1 MSYAKEKEKIRRK
14 HRKIKYAVVTI
25 LMIAVAGVC
34 IFSWFVPPSSW
45 KYYVSLPDVSKRRE
59 GELRIHFLDVG
70 QGDCTLLEFPDGQ
83 TMLIDGG
90 DGQERNTAAVLRYL
104 NALKIK
110 RPDFLLLTH
119 SDSDHCGGLAKILKM
134 KGAGTIY
141 LPAINNY
148 YINDEYAAFREVIL
162 TEKYHSVDSRR
173 YLQIVS
179 NSAAYPYTLTFLW
192 PYRAGNPGS
201 PYDKVNGGE
210 YTEDDLN
217 DCSAVVWLDYFGT
230 SALFCGDA
238 TSRVEKIL
246 MQDYEGDFFKGYGVE
261 LDNTEILKVSHHGSA
276 SGTSR
281 EFMEFLGVETAA
293 ISCGKNNPYGHP
305 SAEACGALESVGA
318 EIYRTDR
325 QGNIVVTISSGGKYR
340 THAQYAA

>member
-119 SDSDHCGGLAKILKM
+119 SDSDHCRNS
-134 KGAGTIY
+134 
-141 LPAINNY
+141 LPSQKLY
-148 YINDEYAAFREVIL
+148 
-162 TEKYHSVDSRR
+162 S
-173 YLQIVS
+173 
-179 NSAAYPYTLTFLW
+179 
-192 PYRAGNPGS
+192 
-201 PYDKVNGGE
+201 
-210 YTEDDLN
+210 
-217 DCSAVVWLDYFGT
+217 YFT
-230 SALFCGDA
+230 
-238 TSRVEKIL
+238 
-246 MQDYEGDFFKGYGVE
+246 
-261 LDNTEILKVSHHGSA
+261 
-276 SGTSR
+276 
-281 EFMEFLGVETAA
+281 
-293 ISCGKNNPYGHP
+293 
-305 SAEACGALESVGA
+305 
-318 EIYRTDR
+318 
-325 QGNIVVTISSGGKYR
+325 
-340 THAQYAA
+340 

>member
-14 HRKIKYAVVTI
+14 YRKIKYAVVTI
-25 LMIAVAGVC
+25 LMIAVAGAC
-34 IFSWFVPPSSW
+34 IFSWFVPPASW

-134 KGAGTIY
+134 KGAGTVY

-238 TSRVEKIL
+238 TFRVEKIL
-246 MQDYEGDFFKGYGVE
+246 MQDYEGDFLK
-261 LDNTEILKVSHHGSA
+261 DTEW
-276 SGTSR
+276 
-281 EFMEFLGVETAA
+281 
-293 ISCGKNNPYGHP
+293 N
-305 SAEACGALESVGA
+305 
-318 EIYRTDR
+318 
-325 QGNIVVTISSGGKYR
+325 
-340 THAQYAA
+340 